1 MAIIKKDIVGTIVM
15 SDIYKKIRN
24 DFHRPIRTESNKKKA
39 KRAKNKLHKEIRE
52 YCYEYKEICI

>member
-1 MAIIKKDIVGTIVM
+1 M

-24 DFHRPIRTESNKKKA
+24 DFHRPTKAESNKKKM
-39 KRAKNKLHKEIRE
+39 KRQKNRIHKEIRE